1 MRKAKDDRIKI
12 TTHHF
17 RISIEEEDD
26 DQDDK
31 GEKTLRDLV
40 EVASALAERRI
51 SIKIEADTETSLAT
65 DSRNILDHPLSQSH
79 ASTGDQKEKSRESSS
94 VPRFERGLR
103 TPRGSVK
110 RKEDD
115 GFEEKPEIDAFEG
128 AGDSG
133 GSKVRDDPGNR
144 SEIEEFEDASRSGAA
159 GQARIEG
166 RGAETLVEAVVP
178 IEDRP
183 SDAGIRPM
191 TSAGRNLAGF
201 HGGNLV
207 DLPSSRKHAAG
218 ATSCRNA
225 SSNQRFAR
233 WPSSA
238 SHHPSDAGY
247 NRDQLVKSD
256 DTVSFDKNDSKKA
269 HAAAKWPDAFGTF
282 QQVDAKQARRFSSSD
297 QAKLRFWN
305 FMETNDAESHAK
317 LFEDAS
323 EAAGSSKPLTE
334 DGKKIP
340 ANQAE
345 QRFRDSDTE
354 PKKTGPKSSK
364 ETSSSLQSEETAKVP
379 VISKIQVEQSTML
392 AYQTNVTPQTTPLLI
407 RRYLRTESEK
417 LSSLDLGESLK
428 KQDSLGTENTK
439 LPSTS
444 MDDASQ
450 VRSKRRQTLPT
461 LDTCQSPSKTPKTP
475 SYGDILSGTSV
486 NPIRRSSIAS
496 AAICSSLVPS
506 LAGACPVIP
515 DCLLPAG
522 EESAATNDHPVES
535 PAKTGGGLRLKLP
548 FLRLHI
554 PEHQHP
560 TSWEDDSNGHHSH
573 THHHDHHHH
582 HHVFPHFHVPTI
594 TFTATG
600 GDGESGRKF
609 NFGIRRH
616 SQTTLHRTDSMVSL
630 CYRSLASYITDDN
643 LAGLQNFLEN
653 KRVQVD
659 DRDENGS
666 TALILAATKGK
677 IHIVRELINHG
688 ADVNAEDG
696 DNWTALLCAAKEGHT
711 DVCLELL
718 EHGADLEHRDMG
730 GWTALMWAT
739 YKGRSPT
746 VTMLLARGADVNA
759 HGNFHIS
766 SLLWA
771 AGRGYPDI
779 VKDLIAHGA
788 KVNVGD
794 KYGTTALVWAS
805 RKGNVEIVDTLLKA
819 GANVDTAG
827 MYSWTALLVAT
838 LGNHV
843 DVVLLLLEHK
853 PNVNALDK
861 DGCTALAIACR
872 EGHHEIANALLNAG
886 AYVNIQDRAGDTNLI
901 HAVKGGHRGVVES
914 LLKKYADVDIAG
926 KDKKT
931 ATYIAVEKG
940 NIPILKL
947 LLNANPDL
955 EVATKDGDTPLL
967 RAVRSRNAEIV
978 QLLLD
983 KKAKVSA
990 TDKKGDTVLHIAMR
1004 ARSKAIVEILLRNP
1018 KNSQLLYRPN
1028 RQGETPYNIDINH
1041 PKTILGQI
1049 FGARRLNTNEDNENM
1064 LGYDLYSSALADILS
1079 EPSLSTPITVGL
1091 YAKWGSGK
1099 SFLLNKLREEMKNF
1113 ARQWIDPVFQ
1123 FSFLLFVVVSH
1134 VSLLVGITIG
1144 LALQSWIVGLVC
1156 GISLIVITYTFL
1168 ILIWYANKRYDWYW
1182 PYNFTVALT
1191 TKLNSLKLLLQV
1203 IFCHPPGG
1211 RVHDGVTAQ
1220 PIKFYFTDQ
1229 TRVGTTA
1236 AGENAVVQMV
1246 GSLYDSIENDYG
1258 SLSTRLYRAFRPK
1271 PDKSTTTWKWRH
1283 LCCLPYIVIFEFC
1296 FCSLLVGISVLT
1308 VYLIDIS
1315 SNEPTIERVTA
1326 HIIMI
1331 TVALILGVSIIANL
1345 YTWNRTLQAL
1355 VFSQRRHLQRSI
1367 SKLETL
1373 KSEGFIQTLRSEVSL
1388 MTEMVKCLDSFMAQQ
1403 SRLVIIVDGLD
1414 SCEQDKVLL
1423 VLDAIQALFS
1433 DNGYPF
1439 VVILAID
1446 PHIIAKAVEV
1456 NSRRLFTESN
1466 IGGHDYLRNMVHLPF
1481 YLQNSGLR
1489 KVKIAQQ
1496 TAQHSRKTTWTE
1508 AEESVNYTATSTM
1521 HHSMSSRRLSTES
1534 GIMNSNEKLK
1544 PQSRKGSRKLRLSE
1558 SIASSIGSNL
1568 NRLGGAQ
1575 DLNKMLLTDDYFS
1588 DVNPRSMRRLMNVVY
1603 VTGRLLKA
1611 FQIDFNWYHLASWIN
1626 ITEQWPFRTSW
1637 LILHY
1642 DMYEDNLDDSMSLK
1656 SLYDKIR
1663 PQIPVLKE
1671 VQPLLE
1677 MDRDERKLDIFLTF
1691 HRSSLLVSD
1700 MKIFL
1705 PFTINLDPYIK
1716 KKIKEEQQSI
1726 EEETGVGQ
1734 YKQYTPWTMHNGG
1747 QEPWNAGRSGRAMK
1761 YTRTPSLQV
1770 PAPVPATPSWCM
1782 QPSYDWQTPGWVSM
1796 PPMEPTIKPL
1806 SATTTLPS
1814 EILEIKLSSLTVNG
1828 VCDLI
1833 DRIESLN
1840 PNQAPQYKNVIKEN
1854 NINGRVLLHCDL
1866 QELKRVLKM
1875 AFGDWELFRMVIA
1888 SLRELELSFFSTHE
1902 EGPRSVRFTV
1912 GSEQIQRKDHSL
1924 QTTSI
1929 RVPTH
1934 IEKDKGTSR
1943 TDGPPRRDQTK
1954 QSIMEKQVTL
1964 EEQMICGALQTLNE
1978 EACEDVLDVPSSSVV
1993 PTDSLSGSTSAAAQD
2008 TDYVI
2013 LQSNPLLHWVPVNDE
2028 PETSDD
2034 SSLES
2039 TVHLQRTNSQRSIAS
2054 QLSTRSTCSF
2064 GRKDSKKAGSNA
2076 ASSRPASL
2084 FVSPPP
2090 SPRPAFRSKSTDEN
2104 YVANNIPLRPTI
2116 STPIKKRRSTS
2127 TLNEEVVISVP
2138 VANSSLEKLSKLK
2151 DRLMGTLPTSP
2162 APGESEDESTPLVS
2176 ELSTPTHSQSDS
2188 VFKHDYSEE
2197 NSSSVSSNKSLPR
2210 DGERS
2215 IDVDYPDTVS
2225 LMVRE
2230 SSHVRFL
2237 SRQDAEEWDNPE
2249 TPV

>member
-1 MRKAKDDRIKI
+1 MRKAKDDRFKI

-17 RISIEEEDD
+17 RISIEEDD
-26 DQDDK
+26 
-31 GEKTLRDLV
+31 EKEEENSSRD
-40 EVASALAERRI
+40 SDRRI
-51 SIKIEADTETSLAT
+51 SITIEADSGLVLNQENAIEDGKSVEDPQGVDIEYEKCGERVRRTQSHESKASS
-65 DSRNILDHPLSQSH
+65 DSRE
-79 ASTGDQKEKSRESSS
+79 ASD
-94 VPRFERGLR
+94 
-103 TPRGSVK
+103 
-110 RKEDD
+110 
-115 GFEEKPEIDAFEG
+115 PE
-128 AGDSG
+128 
-133 GSKVRDDPGNR
+133 N
-144 SEIEEFEDASRSGAA
+144 
-159 GQARIEG
+159 
-166 RGAETLVEAVVP
+166 VVP
-178 IEDRP
+178 RP
-183 SDAGIRPM
+183 SDFDSVPVENAQRMDTERFEILYSRRYSM
-191 TSAGRNLAGF
+191 ESRKSIKDQSF
-201 HGGNLV
+201 
-207 DLPSSRKHAAG
+207 LPSANPDYSLEAAAIYEPEIAELSG
-218 ATSCRNA
+218 ETNPTVISTEIQENIVLAQPNVNPPAASPLLLRRRYKIMSTFSK
-225 SSNQRFAR
+225 SSNLT
-233 WPSSA
+233 
-238 SHHPSDAGY
+238 G
-247 NRDQLVKSD
+247 
-256 DTVSFDKNDSKKA
+256 
-269 HAAAKWPDAFGTF
+269 
-282 QQVDAKQARRFSSSD
+282 SSSCLKDEDDSRED
-297 QAKLRFWN
+297 Q
-305 FMETNDAESHAK
+305 
-317 LFEDAS
+317 
-323 EAAGSSKPLTE
+323 
-334 DGKKIP
+334 
-340 ANQAE
+340 
-345 QRFRDSDTE
+345 
-354 PKKTGPKSSK
+354 KTP
-364 ETSSSLQSEETAKVP
+364 
-379 VISKIQVEQSTML
+379 
-392 AYQTNVTPQTTPLLI
+392 
-407 RRYLRTESEK
+407 
-417 LSSLDLGESLK
+417 
-428 KQDSLGTENTK
+428 
-439 LPSTS
+439 
-444 MDDASQ
+444 
-450 VRSKRRQTLPT
+450 RRQTLP
-461 LDTCQSPSKTPKTP
+461 LVGKNQPPTPT
-475 SYGDILSGTSV
+475 YETIISGTGV
-486 NPIRRSSIAS
+486 NPIRRSSIAN
-496 AAICSSLVPS
+496 AAICSSLAPS
-506 LAGACPVIP
+506 LVSAYPGIP
-515 DCLLPAG
+515 NCLLPG
-522 EESAATNDHPVES
+522 ENES
-535 PAKTGGGLRLKLP
+535 PKNEEPGTSGTNGRRIKLP

-554 PEHQHP
+554 PQP
-560 TSWEDDSNGHHSH
+560 NGWEEDRFNNHHSYY
-573 THHHDHHHH
+573 HHHHHHHH

-594 TFTATG
+594 TFTAPAT
-600 GDGESGRKF
+600 DGESGRKF
-609 NFGIRRH
+609 NFGIRRQ
-616 SQTTLHRTDSMVSL
+616 SQPTLHRTDSMVSL

-653 KRVQVD
+653 KRVQID

-677 IHIVRELINHG
+677 IHFVRELINHG

-805 RKGNVEIVDTLLKA
+805 RKGHVEIVDALLKA

-838 LGNHV
+838 LGNHA

-955 EVATKDGDTPLL
+955 EIATKDGDTPLL

-1123 FSFLLFVVVSH
+1123 FSFLLFVVVTH
-1134 VSLLVGITIG
+1134 VSLLVGTTIG
-1144 LALQSWIVGLVC
+1144 LALQSWVVGLAC
-1156 GISLIVITYTFL
+1156 GISLILITYIFL
-1168 ILIWYANKRYDWYW
+1168 ILVWYANKRYDWYW

-1203 IFCHPPGG
+1203 IFCHPPGS
-1211 RVHDGVTAQ
+1211 RVHDGVTVQ

-1246 GSLYDSIENDYG
+1246 GSLYDSIENDFG

-1315 SNEPTIERVTA
+1315 SSEPTIEKVTA

-1331 TVALILGVSIIANL
+1331 TVALILAVSIIANL
-1345 YTWNRTLQAL
+1345 YTWSRTLQAL

-1373 KSEGFIQTLRSEVSL
+1373 KSEGFIQTLKSEVNL

-1489 KVKIAQQ
+1489 KVKVAQQ

-1508 AEESVNYTATSTM
+1508 AEESVTYTASSTM
-1521 HHSMSSRRLSTES
+1521 HHSVSNRRLSTES

-1611 FQIDFNWYHLASWIN
+1611 FQIDFNWYHLAIWIN

-1642 DMYEDNLDDSMSLK
+1642 DMYEDTLDDNMSLK

-1716 KKIKEEQQSI
+1716 KKIKEEQQSM
-1726 EEETGVGQ
+1726 EEEVGFGQ
-1734 YKQYTPWTMHNGG
+1734 YKQYSPWTVHGNGHD
-1747 QEPWNAGRSGRAMK
+1747 QMNKSGLTNRMK
-1761 YTRTPSLQV
+1761 FVRTPSLQG
-1770 PAPVPATPSWCM
+1770 PVPPVPSTPSWFV
-1782 QPSYDWQTPGWVSM
+1782 QPSLDWQGSPWVQI
-1796 PPMEPTIKPL
+1796 PPMEPKIKPL

-1814 EILEIKLSSLTVNG
+1814 EILETRLSTLTVNG

-1833 DRIESLN
+1833 DRIESLSSSH
-1840 PNQAPQYKNVIKEN
+1840 APQYKQVIQEN

-1866 QELKRVLKM
+1866 QELKKVLKM
-1875 AFGDWELFRMVIA
+1875 AFGDWELFRMVLV
-1888 SLRELELSFFSTHE
+1888 SLRELELSSFSTHE
-1902 EGPRSVRFTV
+1902 EGSRSVRFTV
-1912 GSEQIQRKDHSL
+1912 GSEQIQRKDHAL
-1924 QTTSI
+1924 QGTSI
-1929 RVPTH
+1929 RVPVHT
-1934 IEKDKGTSR
+1934 EKEKGNSR
-1943 TDGPPRRDQTK
+1943 TDGTSRRDQTK
-1954 QSIMEKQVTL
+1954 QSIMEKQF
-1964 EEQMICGALQTLNE
+1964 Q
-1978 EACEDVLDVPSSSVV
+1978 
-1993 PTDSLSGSTSAAAQD
+1993 
-2008 TDYVI
+2008 
-2013 LQSNPLLHWVPVNDE
+2013 
-2028 PETSDD
+2028 
-2034 SSLES
+2034 
-2039 TVHLQRTNSQRSIAS
+2039 
-2054 QLSTRSTCSF
+2054 
-2064 GRKDSKKAGSNA
+2064 
-2076 ASSRPASL
+2076 
-2084 FVSPPP
+2084 VS
-2090 SPRPAFRSKSTDEN
+2090 
-2104 YVANNIPLRPTI
+2104 
-2116 STPIKKRRSTS
+2116 
-2127 TLNEEVVISVP
+2127 
-2138 VANSSLEKLSKLK
+2138 
-2151 DRLMGTLPTSP
+2151 
-2162 APGESEDESTPLVS
+2162 
-2176 ELSTPTHSQSDS
+2176 
-2188 VFKHDYSEE
+2188 
-2197 NSSSVSSNKSLPR
+2197 
-2210 DGERS
+2210 
-2215 IDVDYPDTVS
+2215 
-2225 LMVRE
+2225 
-2230 SSHVRFL
+2230 
-2237 SRQDAEEWDNPE
+2237 
-2249 TPV
+2249 

>member
-1 MRKAKDDRIKI
+1 MYP
-12 TTHHF
+12 HVV
-17 RISIEEEDD
+17 
-26 DQDDK
+26 
-31 GEKTLRDLV
+31 LV
-40 EVASALAERRI
+40 
-51 SIKIEADTETSLAT
+51 
-65 DSRNILDHPLSQSH
+65 
-79 ASTGDQKEKSRESSS
+79 
-94 VPRFERGLR
+94 RFVG
-103 TPRGSVK
+103 
-110 RKEDD
+110 
-115 GFEEKPEIDAFEG
+115 
-128 AGDSG
+128 
-133 GSKVRDDPGNR
+133 
-144 SEIEEFEDASRSGAA
+144 
-159 GQARIEG
+159 
-166 RGAETLVEAVVP
+166 VV
-178 IEDRP
+178 
-183 SDAGIRPM
+183 G
-191 TSAGRNLAGF
+191 
-201 HGGNLV
+201 
-207 DLPSSRKHAAG
+207 
-218 ATSCRNA
+218 
-225 SSNQRFAR
+225 
-233 WPSSA
+233 
-238 SHHPSDAGY
+238 
-247 NRDQLVKSD
+247 
-256 DTVSFDKNDSKKA
+256 
-269 HAAAKWPDAFGTF
+269 
-282 QQVDAKQARRFSSSD
+282 
-297 QAKLRFWN
+297 
-305 FMETNDAESHAK
+305 
-317 LFEDAS
+317 
-323 EAAGSSKPLTE
+323 
-334 DGKKIP
+334 
-340 ANQAE
+340 
-345 QRFRDSDTE
+345 
-354 PKKTGPKSSK
+354 
-364 ETSSSLQSEETAKVP
+364 
-379 VISKIQVEQSTML
+379 
-392 AYQTNVTPQTTPLLI
+392 
-407 RRYLRTESEK
+407 
-417 LSSLDLGESLK
+417 
-428 KQDSLGTENTK
+428 
-439 LPSTS
+439 
-444 MDDASQ
+444 
-450 VRSKRRQTLPT
+450 
-461 LDTCQSPSKTPKTP
+461 
-475 SYGDILSGTSV
+475 
-486 NPIRRSSIAS
+486 AS
-496 AAICSSLVPS
+496 AAAV
-506 LAGACPVIP
+506 LATVSTIVTHRRRRSRVARVEKCYRISRA
-515 DCLLPAG
+515 DQLDRT
-522 EESAATNDHPVES
+522 SDDH
-535 PAKTGGGLRLKLP
+535 AKFRKDAQT
-548 FLRLHI
+548 
-554 PEHQHP
+554 
-560 TSWEDDSNGHHSH
+560 HHS
-573 THHHDHHHH
+573 
-582 HHVFPHFHVPTI
+582 VQGLF
-594 TFTATG
+594 
-600 GDGESGRKF
+600 R
-609 NFGIRRH
+609 
-616 SQTTLHRTDSMVSL
+616 TTLHRTDSMVSL

-643 LAGLQNFLEN
+643 LAGLQSFLEN

-677 IHIVRELINHG
+677 IHFVRELINHG
-688 ADVNAEDG
+688 ADVNAEDA
-696 DNWTALLCAAKEGHT
+696 DNWTALLCAAKEGHAEI
-711 DVCLELL
+711 CLELL

-739 YKGRSPT
+739 YKGRSAT
-746 VTMLLARGADVNA
+746 VTMLLSRGADVNA

-771 AGRGYPDI
+771 AGRGYTDI

-805 RKGNVEIVDTLLKA
+805 RKGNVEIVDILLKA

-843 DVVLLLLEHK
+843 EVVLLLLEHK

-872 EGHHEIANALLNAG
+872 EGHHEIASALLNAG

-955 EVATKDGDTPLL
+955 EIATKDGDTPLL

-990 TDKKGDTVLHIAMR
+990 MDKKGDTVLHVAMR

-1028 RQGETPYNIDINH
+1028 RQGETPYNIDVNH

-1123 FSFLLFVVVSH
+1123 FSSLLFLVVAH
-1134 VSLLVGITIG
+1134 ISLLVGITIG
-1144 LALQSWIVGLVC
+1144 LLLQSWIIGLSC
-1156 GISLIVITYTFL
+1156 GISLLVIVYIFL
-1168 ILIWYANKRYDWYW
+1168 ILVWYANKRYDWYW
-1182 PYNFTVALT
+1182 SYNLTMALT
-1191 TKLNSLKLLLQV
+1191 TKLNALKLLLQV

-1211 RVHDGVTAQ
+1211 QCHDGIAVQ

-1246 GSLYDSIENDYG
+1246 GSLYDSVENDFG

-1271 PDKSTTTWKWRH
+1271 PDKSTTTWKWRR

-1296 FCSLLVGISVLT
+1296 FCSLLVGVSVLT

-1315 SNEPTIERVTA
+1315 SDKPTIERVTA

-1331 TVALILGVSIIANL
+1331 TIALILAIGIIANL
-1345 YTWNRTLQAL
+1345 YTWSRTLQAL

-1456 NSRRLFTESN
+1456 NSRRLFSESN

-1489 KVKIAQQ
+1489 KVKVAQQ
-1496 TAQHSRKTTWTE
+1496 TAQYYKKTAWTE
-1508 AEESVNYTATSTM
+1508 AEESVTYTATSTM
-1521 HHSMSSRRLSTES
+1521 HHSVSNRRLSTES
-1534 GIMNSNEKLK
+1534 AIMNSNEKLK
-1544 PQSRKGSRKLRLSE
+1544 PQTRKGSRKLRLSE

-1611 FQIDFNWYHLASWIN
+1611 FQVDFNWYHLASWIN

-1642 DMYEDNLDDSMSLK
+1642 DMYEESLDDNMSLK
-1656 SLYDKIR
+1656 SLYDKVR

-1677 MDRDERKLDIFLTF
+1677 MDRDERKLDVFLTF
-1691 HRSSLLVSD
+1691 HRSSLHVSD

-1716 KKIKEEQQSI
+1716 KKIKEEQQSV
-1726 EEETGVGQ
+1726 EEDASLL
-1734 YKQYTPWTMHNGG
+1734 YKQNNVWHGAPIDQWHP
-1747 QEPWNAGRSGRAMK
+1747 QRAVNRHMK
-1761 YTRTPSLQV
+1761 LTKQPSLGSV
-1770 PAPVPATPSWCM
+1770 PPTPSWGY
-1782 QPSYDWQTPGWVSM
+1782 QPSFEWQVPPAWMHM
-1796 PPMEPTIKPL
+1796 PPMEPAPKPL
-1806 SATTTLPS
+1806 SATTALPS
-1814 EILEIKLSSLTVNG
+1814 EILETKLSSLPVSG
-1828 VCDLI
+1828 ICDLI
-1833 DRIESLN
+1833 DKIESLN
-1840 PNQAPQYKNVIKEN
+1840 PAQAPVYKQVIKDN

-1866 QELKRVLKM
+1866 QELKKVFKM

-1888 SLRELELSFFSTHE
+1888 SLREMELSSFTYE

-1912 GSEQIQRKDHSL
+1912 GAEQLLRKDHPL
-1924 QTTSI
+1924 QNNSI

-1934 IEKDKGTSR
+1934 VEKEKGTSR
-1943 TDGPPRRDQTK
+1943 PDGSTRRDQNK
-1954 QSIMEKQVTL
+1954 QSIMEKQFQVTL

-1978 EACEDVLDVPSSSVV
+1978 EACEDVLDVPSPAVA
-1993 PTDSLSGSTSAAAQD
+1993 PATDSLSSGPVASSIQD
-2008 TDYVI
+2008 TEYVL
-2013 LQSNPLLHWVPVNDE
+2013 LQASPLFHWMPINDE
-2028 PETSDD
+2028 PGGSSDE
-2034 SSLES
+2034 SSHDS
-2039 TVHLQRTNSQRSIAS
+2039 TVFLQRTNSQRSITS
-2054 QLSTRSTCSF
+2054 QRSTKSACSHKPLKRTGSNTSTRPS
-2064 GRKDSKKAGSNA
+2064 
-2076 ASSRPASL
+2076 SL

-2090 SPRPAFRSKSTDEN
+2090 SPKPASRSKSTDDR
-2104 YVANNIPLRPTI
+2104 YMGNNIPLKT
-2116 STPIKKRRSTS
+2116 TPLASSASKKRRSIS
-2127 TLNEEVVISVP
+2127 TLSDEVVIPVP
-2138 VANSSLEKLSKLK
+2138 VPTSSLEKLSKLK
-2151 DRLMGTLPTSP
+2151 DRLIGTTPMGSA
-2162 APGESEDESTPLVS
+2162 APGGESDDESTPLVS

-2188 VFKHDYSEE
+2188 VFRHDCSAET
-2197 NSSSVSSNKSLPR
+2197 SSSPSSNRSLPR

-2215 IDVDYPDTVS
+2215 VDLDYSDTVS
-2225 LMVRE
+2225 LVVRE
-2230 SSHVRFL
+2230 SSYIKPP
-2237 SRQDAEEWDNPE
+2237 SRQDGVDWDNPE

>member
-1 MRKAKDDRIKI
+1 MNAWLPDPRMWL
-12 TTHHF
+12 TF
-17 RISIEEEDD
+17 ES
-26 DQDDK
+26 
-31 GEKTLRDLV
+31 
-40 EVASALAERRI
+40 
-51 SIKIEADTETSLAT
+51 
-65 DSRNILDHPLSQSH
+65 DS
-79 ASTGDQKEKSRESSS
+79 
-94 VPRFERGLR
+94 
-103 TPRGSVK
+103 
-110 RKEDD
+110 
-115 GFEEKPEIDAFEG
+115 
-128 AGDSG
+128 
-133 GSKVRDDPGNR
+133 
-144 SEIEEFEDASRSGAA
+144 
-159 GQARIEG
+159 
-166 RGAETLVEAVVP
+166 
-178 IEDRP
+178 
-183 SDAGIRPM
+183 
-191 TSAGRNLAGF
+191 
-201 HGGNLV
+201 
-207 DLPSSRKHAAG
+207 
-218 ATSCRNA
+218 
-225 SSNQRFAR
+225 
-233 WPSSA
+233 
-238 SHHPSDAGY
+238 
-247 NRDQLVKSD
+247 
-256 DTVSFDKNDSKKA
+256 
-269 HAAAKWPDAFGTF
+269 
-282 QQVDAKQARRFSSSD
+282 
-297 QAKLRFWN
+297 
-305 FMETNDAESHAK
+305 
-317 LFEDAS
+317 
-323 EAAGSSKPLTE
+323 
-334 DGKKIP
+334 
-340 ANQAE
+340 
-345 QRFRDSDTE
+345 
-354 PKKTGPKSSK
+354 
-364 ETSSSLQSEETAKVP
+364 
-379 VISKIQVEQSTML
+379 
-392 AYQTNVTPQTTPLLI
+392 
-407 RRYLRTESEK
+407 
-417 LSSLDLGESLK
+417 
-428 KQDSLGTENTK
+428 
-439 LPSTS
+439 
-444 MDDASQ
+444 
-450 VRSKRRQTLPT
+450 
-461 LDTCQSPSKTPKTP
+461 
-475 SYGDILSGTSV
+475 
-486 NPIRRSSIAS
+486 
-496 AAICSSLVPS
+496 
-506 LAGACPVIP
+506 
-515 DCLLPAG
+515 
-522 EESAATNDHPVES
+522 
-535 PAKTGGGLRLKLP
+535 
-548 FLRLHI
+548 
-554 PEHQHP
+554 
-560 TSWEDDSNGHHSH
+560 SW
-573 THHHDHHHH
+573 
-582 HHVFPHFHVPTI
+582 
-594 TFTATG
+594 
-600 GDGESGRKF
+600 
-609 NFGIRRH
+609 
-616 SQTTLHRTDSMVSL
+616 TLHRTDSMVSL

-643 LAGLQNFLEN
+643 LAGLQSFLEN
-653 KRVQVD
+653 KRVLID

-666 TALILAATKGK
+666 TALILAASKGK
-677 IHIVRELINHG
+677 IHFVRELINHG
-688 ADVNAEDG
+688 ADVNAEDA

-746 VTMLLARGADVNA
+746 VMMLLGREADVNA

-805 RKGNVEIVDTLLKA
+805 RKGHVEIVDTLLKA

-838 LGNHV
+838 LGNHLE
-843 DVVLLLLEHK
+843 VVLLLLEHK

-940 NIPILKL
+940 NISILKL

-955 EVATKDGDTPLL
+955 EIATKDGDTPLL

-978 QLLLD
+978 QILLD

-1113 ARQWIDPVFQ
+1113 ARQWMDPVFQ
-1123 FSFLLFVVVSH
+1123 FSVLLFVIVTH

-1144 LALQSWIVGLVC
+1144 LALQSWIVGLAC
-1156 GISLIVITYTFL
+1156 GISLIFFTYTFL
-1168 ILIWYANKRYDWYW
+1168 ILVWYANKRYDWYW

-1211 RVHDGVTAQ
+1211 RVHDDITVQ

-1246 GSLYDSIENDYG
+1246 GSLYDSIENEFG

-1315 SNEPTIERVTA
+1315 SSEPTIERVTS

-1331 TVALILGVSIIANL
+1331 TVALILAVSVIANL
-1345 YTWNRTLQAL
+1345 YTWSRTLQAL

-1489 KVKIAQQ
+1489 KVKVAQQ

-1521 HHSMSSRRLSTES
+1521 HHSVSNRRLSTES
-1534 GIMNSNEKLK
+1534 AIMNSNEKLK

-1642 DMYEDNLDDSMSLK
+1642 DMYEDSLDDSMSLK

-1716 KKIKEEQQSI
+1716 KKIKEEQQSM
-1726 EEETGVGQ
+1726 EEESGLLGP
-1734 YKQYTPWTMHNGG
+1734 YKQYSPWTLPSNTHESWSVNK
-1747 QEPWNAGRSGRAMK
+1747 SGLSNRTMK
-1761 YTRTPSLQV
+1761 LVKTPSLQGHV
-1770 PAPVPATPSWCM
+1770 PVPSTSWVQPCMQPTFDWQTTPSW
-1782 QPSYDWQTPGWVSM
+1782 QVL
-1796 PPMEPTIKPL
+1796 PMEPAVKPL

-1814 EILEIKLSSLTVNG
+1814 EILEIRLSSLTVNG
-1828 VCDLI
+1828 ICDLI
-1833 DRIESLN
+1833 DRIDSIS
-1840 PNQAPQYKNVIKEN
+1840 PNQAPQYKQVIKEN

-1866 QELKRVLKM
+1866 QELKKVLKM
-1875 AFGDWELFRMVIA
+1875 AFGDWELFRMVIV
-1888 SLRELELSFFSTHE
+1888 SLRELEVSSFSTQE
-1902 EGPRSVRFTV
+1902 EGSRSVRFTV
-1912 GSEQIQRKDHSL
+1912 GSEQIQRKGGDHAL
-1924 QTTSI
+1924 QNTSI

-1934 IEKDKGTSR
+1934 VEKDKGTSR
-1943 TDGPPRRDQTK
+1943 TDGPRRDQTK
-1954 QSIMEKQVTL
+1954 QSIMEKQFQVTL

-1978 EACEDVLDVPSSSVV
+1978 EACEDVLDVPSSAVV
-1993 PTDSLSGSTSAAAQD
+1993 PSDSLAGSISMAPQD

-2034 SSLES
+2034 SSFES
-2039 TVHLQRTNSQRSIAS
+2039 TVHLQRTNSQRSITS
-2054 QLSTRSTCSF
+2054 QLSTRSACSF
-2064 GRKDSKKAGSNA
+2064 GRKELRKSGGNSI
-2076 ASSRPASL
+2076 SSRPASL

-2090 SPRPAFRSKSTDEN
+2090 SPRPAFRSKSTDEY
-2104 YVANNIPLRPTI
+2104 YVANNIPMKSAI
-2116 STPIKKRRSTS
+2116 STPMKKRCSTS
-2127 TLNEEVVISVP
+2127 TLNDELILSVP
-2138 VANSSLEKLSKLK
+2138 VPNSSLEKLSKLK
-2151 DRLMGTLPTSP
+2151 DRLMGTLPVSP

-2188 VFKHDYSEE
+2188 VFKHDCSEE
-2197 NSSSVSSNKSLPR
+2197 NSSSISSNKSLPR

-2215 IDVDYPDTVS
+2215 IDVVDYSDTVS

-2230 SSHVRFL
+2230 ASQVRFL

>member
-1 MRKAKDDRIKI
+1 MEN
-12 TTHHF
+12 
-17 RISIEEEDD
+17 SN
-26 DQDDK
+26 
-31 GEKTLRDLV
+31 EKTKLLN
-40 EVASALAERRI
+40 
-51 SIKIEADTETSLAT
+51 
-65 DSRNILDHPLSQSH
+65 DSQ
-79 ASTGDQKEKSRESSS
+79 
-94 VPRFERGLR
+94 
-103 TPRGSVK
+103 
-110 RKEDD
+110 
-115 GFEEKPEIDAFEG
+115 
-128 AGDSG
+128 
-133 GSKVRDDPGNR
+133 
-144 SEIEEFEDASRSGAA
+144 
-159 GQARIEG
+159 
-166 RGAETLVEAVVP
+166 
-178 IEDRP
+178 
-183 SDAGIRPM
+183 
-191 TSAGRNLAGF
+191 
-201 HGGNLV
+201 
-207 DLPSSRKHAAG
+207 
-218 ATSCRNA
+218 RNA
-225 SSNQRFAR
+225 SFPFLSLSQR
-233 WPSSA
+233 SSRTYG
-238 SHHPSDAGY
+238 S
-247 NRDQLVKSD
+247 
-256 DTVSFDKNDSKKA
+256 VSS
-269 HAAAKWPDAFGTF
+269 TC
-282 QQVDAKQARRFSSSD
+282 QQAIQS
-297 QAKLRFWN
+297 FW
-305 FMETNDAESHAK
+305 S
-317 LFEDAS
+317 
-323 EAAGSSKPLTE
+323 
-334 DGKKIP
+334 
-340 ANQAE
+340 
-345 QRFRDSDTE
+345 
-354 PKKTGPKSSK
+354 
-364 ETSSSLQSEETAKVP
+364 
-379 VISKIQVEQSTML
+379 
-392 AYQTNVTPQTTPLLI
+392 
-407 RRYLRTESEK
+407 
-417 LSSLDLGESLK
+417 
-428 KQDSLGTENTK
+428 
-439 LPSTS
+439 
-444 MDDASQ
+444 
-450 VRSKRRQTLPT
+450 RSKQ
-461 LDTCQSPSKTPKTP
+461 
-475 SYGDILSGTSV
+475 
-486 NPIRRSSIAS
+486 
-496 AAICSSLVPS
+496 
-506 LAGACPVIP
+506 
-515 DCLLPAG
+515 
-522 EESAATNDHPVES
+522 
-535 PAKTGGGLRLKLP
+535 
-548 FLRLHI
+548 
-554 PEHQHP
+554 
-560 TSWEDDSNGHHSH
+560 
-573 THHHDHHHH
+573 
-582 HHVFPHFHVPTI
+582 
-594 TFTATG
+594 
-600 GDGESGRKF
+600 
-609 NFGIRRH
+609 
-616 SQTTLHRTDSMVSL
+616 TLHRTDSMVSL

-643 LAGLQNFLEN
+643 LAGLQSFLEN

-677 IHIVRELINHG
+677 IHFVRELINHG
-688 ADVNAEDG
+688 ADVNAEDA
-696 DNWTALLCAAKEGHT
+696 DNWTALLCAAREGYSEI
-711 DVCLELL
+711 CLELL

-739 YKGRSPT
+739 YKSRSAT
-746 VTMLLARGADVNA
+746 VTMLLGRGADVNA

-766 SLLWA
+766 SLVWA
-771 AGRGYPDI
+771 AGRGYIDI

-805 RKGNVEIVDTLLKA
+805 RKGNVEIVDILLKA

-843 DVVLLLLEHK
+843 EVVSLLLEHK

-955 EVATKDGDTPLL
+955 EIATKDGDTPLL

-1028 RQGETPYNIDINH
+1028 RQGETPYNIDVNH
-1041 PKTILGQI
+1041 PKTMLGQI

-1123 FSFLLFVVVSH
+1123 FSSLLFLVVAH
-1134 VSLLVGITIG
+1134 ISLLVGVTLG
-1144 LALQSWIVGLVC
+1144 LALQSWIIGLSS
-1156 GISLIVITYTFL
+1156 GISLLVIVYIFL
-1168 ILIWYANKRYDWYW
+1168 VLVWYANKRYDWYW
-1182 PYNFTVALT
+1182 PYNLTVELT
-1191 TKLNSLKLLLQV
+1191 TKLNALKLLLQV
-1203 IFCHPPGG
+1203 IFCHPPGSQCQ
-1211 RVHDGVTAQ
+1211 DGIAVQ

-1271 PDKSTTTWKWRH
+1271 PDKSTTTWKWRR
-1283 LCCLPYIVIFEFC
+1283 LCCLPYVIVFEFC
-1296 FCSLLVGISVLT
+1296 LCSLLVGVSILT

-1315 SNEPTIERVTA
+1315 NDESRIERVTA

-1331 TVALILGVSIIANL
+1331 SIGLVLAISIIANL
-1345 YTWNRTLQAL
+1345 YTWSRTLQAL
-1355 VFSQRRHLQRSI
+1355 IFSQRRHLQRSI
-1367 SKLETL
+1367 AKLETL
-1373 KSEGFIQTLRSEVSL
+1373 KSEGFIQTLKSEVNL

-1403 SRLVIIVDGLD
+1403 SRLVVIVDGLD

-1446 PHIIAKAVEV
+1446 PHIISKAVEV
-1456 NSRRLFTESN
+1456 NSRRLFSESN

-1489 KVKIAQQ
+1489 KVKVAQQ
-1496 TAQHSRKTTWTE
+1496 TAQHYKKTVWTE
-1508 AEESVNYTATSTM
+1508 AEESVNYATTSTM
-1521 HHSMSSRRLSTES
+1521 HHSVSSRRLSTES
-1534 GIMNSNEKLK
+1534 AIMNSNEKLK
-1544 PQSRKGSRKLRLSE
+1544 PQTRKGSRKMRLSE

-1642 DMYEDNLDDSMSLK
+1642 DMYEESLDDNVSLK
-1656 SLYDKIR
+1656 SLYDKVR

-1677 MDRDERKLDIFLTF
+1677 IDRDERKLDVFLTF
-1691 HRSSLLVSD
+1691 HRSSLLISD

-1726 EEETGVGQ
+1726 EEDTNLFHKQSVAWHSHGVPIDQ
-1734 YKQYTPWTMHNGG
+1734 WPPQRSVLTNRHMKLAKQ
-1747 QEPWNAGRSGRAMK
+1747 S
-1761 YTRTPSLQV
+1761 SLQGSV
-1770 PAPVPATPSWCM
+1770 PPTPSWAYQPGFEWQAPPTLM
-1782 QPSYDWQTPGWVSM
+1782 QM
-1796 PPMEPTIKPL
+1796 PTIEPVSKPL
-1806 SATTTLPS
+1806 SATTMLPS
-1814 EILEIKLSSLTVNG
+1814 EILEIKLSTLSVNG

-1833 DRIESLN
+1833 EKIENLN
-1840 PNQAPQYKNVIKEN
+1840 AAQAPIYKQAIKEN

-1866 QELKRVLKM
+1866 QELKKVFKM
-1875 AFGDWELFRMVIA
+1875 TFGDWELFRMVIV
-1888 SLRELELSFFSTHE
+1888 SLREMELSSFMYE

-1912 GSEQIQRKDHSL
+1912 GSEQVLRKDHAL
-1924 QTTSI
+1924 QNNSI
-1929 RVPTH
+1929 RVPPH
-1934 IEKDKGTSR
+1934 VEKEKGSSR
-1943 TDGPPRRDQTK
+1943 TDGSTRRDQNK

-1978 EACEDVLDVPSSSVV
+1978 EACEDVLDVPSPAVA
-1993 PTDSLSGSTSAAAQD
+1993 PTDSLPSGPVISVHD
-2008 TDYVI
+2008 TEYVL
-2013 LQSNPLLHWVPVNDE
+2013 LQASPLFHWVPVNDDLGS
-2028 PETSDD
+2028 SDE
-2034 SSLES
+2034 SSHDS
-2039 TVHLQRTNSQRSIAS
+2039 TVFLQRTNSQRSIAS
-2054 QLSTRSTCSF
+2054 QRSTRSACSHKTLK
-2064 GRKDSKKAGSNA
+2064 RSGSNI
-2076 ASSRPASL
+2076 STRPSSL

-2090 SPRPAFRSKSTDEN
+2090 SPKPAIRSKSTDERCIG
-2104 YVANNIPLRPTI
+2104 NNISLKTTSMAA
-2116 STPIKKRRSTS
+2116 STKRRSSS
-2127 TLNEEVVISVP
+2127 TLNEEIVIPVP
-2138 VANSSLEKLSKLK
+2138 TSSLDKLSKMK
-2151 DRLMGTLPTSP
+2151 DRLIGTTSTARSPVP
-2162 APGESEDESTPLVS
+2162 AGESDDESTPLVS

-2188 VFKHDYSEE
+2188 VFRHDCSAE
-2197 NSSSVSSNKSLPR
+2197 NSSSPSSNRSLPR
-2210 DGERS
+2210 DGERH
-2215 IDVDYPDTVS
+2215 IDFDYCDTMS
-2225 LMVRE
+2225 LVIRE
-2230 SSHVRFL
+2230 SLNAQSP
-2237 SRQDAEEWDNPE
+2237 SRHDAKIWDDTE

>member
-1 MRKAKDDRIKI
+1 MSHLRSKSKSATDEASKPVSK
-12 TTHHF
+12 H
-17 RISIEEEDD
+17 
-26 DQDDK
+26 
-31 GEKTLRDLV
+31 GEY
-40 EVASALAERRI
+40 RRI
-51 SIKIEADTETSLAT
+51 
-65 DSRNILDHPLSQSH
+65 Q
-79 ASTGDQKEKSRESSS
+79 
-94 VPRFERGLR
+94 F
-103 TPRGSVK
+103 
-110 RKEDD
+110 
-115 GFEEKPEIDAFEG
+115 
-128 AGDSG
+128 
-133 GSKVRDDPGNR
+133 
-144 SEIEEFEDASRSGAA
+144 
-159 GQARIEG
+159 
-166 RGAETLVEAVVP
+166 TL
-178 IEDRP
+178 
-183 SDAGIRPM
+183 
-191 TSAGRNLAGF
+191 
-201 HGGNLV
+201 
-207 DLPSSRKHAAG
+207 
-218 ATSCRNA
+218 
-225 SSNQRFAR
+225 
-233 WPSSA
+233 
-238 SHHPSDAGY
+238 
-247 NRDQLVKSD
+247 
-256 DTVSFDKNDSKKA
+256 
-269 HAAAKWPDAFGTF
+269 
-282 QQVDAKQARRFSSSD
+282 
-297 QAKLRFWN
+297 
-305 FMETNDAESHAK
+305 
-317 LFEDAS
+317 
-323 EAAGSSKPLTE
+323 
-334 DGKKIP
+334 
-340 ANQAE
+340 
-345 QRFRDSDTE
+345 
-354 PKKTGPKSSK
+354 
-364 ETSSSLQSEETAKVP
+364 
-379 VISKIQVEQSTML
+379 
-392 AYQTNVTPQTTPLLI
+392 
-407 RRYLRTESEK
+407 
-417 LSSLDLGESLK
+417 LK
-428 KQDSLGTENTK
+428 GHLE
-439 LPSTS
+439 
-444 MDDASQ
+444 
-450 VRSKRRQTLPT
+450 
-461 LDTCQSPSKTPKTP
+461 
-475 SYGDILSGTSV
+475 
-486 NPIRRSSIAS
+486 
-496 AAICSSLVPS
+496 
-506 LAGACPVIP
+506 
-515 DCLLPAG
+515 
-522 EESAATNDHPVES
+522 H
-535 PAKTGGGLRLKLP
+535 
-548 FLRLHI
+548 RLH
-554 PEHQHP
+554 E
-560 TSWEDDSNGHHSH
+560 
-573 THHHDHHHH
+573 
-582 HHVFPHFHVPTI
+582 
-594 TFTATG
+594 
-600 GDGESGRKF
+600 
-609 NFGIRRH
+609 
-616 SQTTLHRTDSMVSL
+616 TLHRTDSMVSL
-630 CYRSLASYITDDN
+630 CYRNLASYITDDN

-653 KRVQVD
+653 KKVLVD

-666 TALILAATKGK
+666 TALILAAAKGK
-677 IHIVRELINHG
+677 IHFVRELINHG

-779 VKDLIAHGA
+779 VKDLVAHGA

-794 KYGTTALVWAS
+794 KYGTTALVWTS

-843 DVVLLLLEHK
+843 DAVLLLLEHK

-955 EVATKDGDTPLL
+955 EIATKDGDTPLL
-967 RAVRSRNAEIV
+967 RAVRSRNAEVV

-1123 FSFLLFVVVSH
+1123 FSFLLFLVVSH
-1134 VSLLVGITIG
+1134 VSLLVGTTVG
-1144 LALQSWIVGLVC
+1144 LALQSWIVGLAC
-1156 GISLIVITYTFL
+1156 GISLIFITYAFL
-1168 ILIWYANKRYDWYW
+1168 ILIWNANKRYDWYW

-1203 IFCHPPGG
+1203 IFCHPPGSQ
-1211 RVHDGVTAQ
+1211 VHDGVTVQ

-1246 GSLYDSIENDYG
+1246 GSLYDSIENDFG

-1315 SNEPTIERVTA
+1315 SNEPTIEKVTA

-1331 TVALILGVSIIANL
+1331 TVALVLAVSVIANL
-1345 YTWNRTLQAL
+1345 YTWSRTLQAL

-1373 KSEGFIQTLRSEVSL
+1373 KSEGFIQTLRSEVNL
-1388 MTEMVKCLDSFMAQQ
+1388 MTDMVKCLDSFMAQQ

-1508 AEESVNYTATSTM
+1508 AEESVTYTAASTM
-1521 HHSMSSRRLSTES
+1521 HHSVSNRRLSTES
-1534 GIMNSNEKLK
+1534 AIMNSNEKLK

-1642 DMYEDNLDDSMSLK
+1642 DMYEESLDDSMSLK

-1726 EEETGVGQ
+1726 EEEAGLGP
-1734 YKQYTPWTMHNGG
+1734 YKQYSPWTMHSNSQEQWNGNKSSLTNR
-1747 QEPWNAGRSGRAMK
+1747 PVK
-1761 YTRTPSLQV
+1761 FTRVPSLQMQ
-1770 PAPVPATPSWCM
+1770 APVPPVPQSWCM
-1782 QPSYDWQTPGWVSM
+1782 QPSYDWQAAPWAQM
-1796 PPMEPTIKPL
+1796 PPIGPPAKPL
-1806 SATTTLPS
+1806 SATTTLSS
-1814 EILEIKLSSLTVNG
+1814 EILEMRLSSLTVNG
-1828 VCDLI
+1828 VCDLV
-1833 DRIESLN
+1833 DKIESLN
-1840 PNQAPQYKNVIKEN
+1840 ANQAPQYKSVIKEN

-1866 QELKRVLKM
+1866 QELKKVLKM

-1888 SLRELELSFFSTHE
+1888 SLRELELSSFSTHE

-1912 GSEQIQRKDHSL
+1912 GSEQIQRKDHAL
-1924 QTTSI
+1924 QTTTI
-1929 RVPTH
+1929 RVPTLV
-1934 IEKDKGTSR
+1934 EKEKGASR
-1943 TDGPPRRDQTK
+1943 TDGPSRRDQPK
-1954 QSIMEKQVTL
+1954 QSVMEKQVTL

-1978 EACEDVLDVPSSSVV
+1978 EACEDVLDVPSPAMVT
-1993 PTDSLSGSTSAAAQD
+1993 PDSLAGSAAAAQD

-2039 TVHLQRTNSQRSIAS
+2039 TVHIQRTNSQRSIAS
-2054 QLSTRSTCSF
+2054 QRSVRSACSF
-2064 GRKDSKKAGSNA
+2064 GRKEPRKGGGNSA
-2076 ASSRPASL
+2076 SRPASL
-2084 FVSPPP
+2084 FVSPPA
-2090 SPRPAFRSKSTDEN
+2090 SPRLAFRSKSTDEN
-2104 YVANNIPLRPTI
+2104 YVANNSVPLKPSI

-2127 TLNEEVVISVP
+2127 TLNEEIVISIPVP
-2138 VANSSLEKLSKLK
+2138 NTSLEKLAKLK
-2151 DRLMGTLPTSP
+2151 DRLMGTLPASP
-2162 APGESEDESTPLVS
+2162 AAGESDEESTPLVS

-2188 VFKHDYSEE
+2188 VFRHDCSEE
-2197 NSSSVSSNKSLPR
+2197 NSSSISSNKSLPR
-2210 DGERS
+2210 DGERA
-2215 IDVDYPDTVS
+2215 IDVDYSDTVS

>member
-1 MRKAKDDRIKI
+1 MRKAKDDRVKI

-17 RISIEEEDD
+17 RISIEEEED
-26 DQDDK
+26 
-31 GEKTLRDLV
+31 EKNK
-40 EVASALAERRI
+40 EAENSATRETDRRI
-51 SIKIEADTETSLAT
+51 SITIEADSAILIDDK
-65 DSRNILDHPLSQSH
+65 DSSVNKNHP
-79 ASTGDQKEKSRESSS
+79 TNEVESSAS
-94 VPRFERGLR
+94 SSQFSDYEHGKDIKVQETLSENLVEKIIQRSRDEKERKLR
-103 TPRGSVK
+103 SSEFKSSRDSEASDGSVK
-110 RKEDD
+110 SQQIRDANVSNAEKSLNSSLEGVPQSLVATSENAATYCTSGSQIVDQREELEALRTRYSTYENANSIRKLDHEAGTSSFPHFAELSNIEATSRCREPLAVGEASKSFDHLNESTKD
-115 GFEEKPEIDAFEG
+115 GRYATRETKSHSLTRFLNQP
-128 AGDSG
+128 
-133 GSKVRDDPGNR
+133 
-144 SEIEEFEDASRSGAA
+144 SERTHSMITTTEVQQSIIL
-159 GQARIEG
+159 GQ
-166 RGAETLVEAVVP
+166 
-178 IEDRP
+178 
-183 SDAGIRPM
+183 
-191 TSAGRNLAGF
+191 RNLEP
-201 HGGNLV
+201 NETIP
-207 DLPSSRKHAAG
+207 PSM
-218 ATSCRNA
+218 
-225 SSNQRFAR
+225 
-233 WPSSA
+233 SA
-238 SHHPSDAGY
+238 SP
-247 NRDQLVKSD
+247 L
-256 DTVSFDKNDSKKA
+256 FI
-269 HAAAKWPDAFGTF
+269 
-282 QQVDAKQARRFSSSD
+282 RRYYKVMST
-297 QAKLRFWN
+297 L
-305 FMETNDAESHAK
+305 
-317 LFEDAS
+317 
-323 EAAGSSKPLTE
+323 
-334 DGKKIP
+334 
-340 ANQAE
+340 
-345 QRFRDSDTE
+345 
-354 PKKTGPKSSK
+354 PKY
-364 ETSSSLQSEETAKVP
+364 SSSLDEISSSNKDENSIQDSTESYSNVTAKDMDDGNQLKRQRRLTLP
-379 VISKIQVEQSTML
+379 M
-392 AYQTNVTPQTTPLLI
+392 TNV
-407 RRYLRTESEK
+407 
-417 LSSLDLGESLK
+417 DF
-428 KQDSLGTENTK
+428 N
-439 LPSTS
+439 
-444 MDDASQ
+444 
-450 VRSKRRQTLPT
+450 SKGA
-461 LDTCQSPSKTPKTP
+461 PKTP
-475 SYGDILSGTSV
+475 TYEGILLGTDV
-486 NPIRRSSIAS
+486 NPIRRSSITN
-496 AAICSSLVPS
+496 AAICSSLAPS
-506 LAGACPVIP
+506 LVSACPVIP
-515 DCLLPAG
+515 NCLLPSG
-522 EESAATNDHPVES
+522 EERKETSDTLNIDEQATGKS
-535 PAKTGGGLRLKLP
+535 SGSGLRLRLP
-548 FLRLHI
+548 FLRLQI
-554 PEHQHP
+554 PAPQP
-560 TSWEDDSNGHHSH
+560 PVTWEEQQEEDFGQHHSH
-573 THHHDHHHH
+573 HHHHHHHH
-582 HHVFPHFHVPTI
+582 HHVFPHFHVPTF
-594 TFTATG
+594 TFTAPAT
-600 GDGESGRKF
+600 DGETGRKF

-653 KRVQVD
+653 KRVQID

-677 IHIVRELINHG
+677 IHFVRELINHG
-688 ADVNAEDG
+688 ADINAEDG
-696 DNWTALLCAAKEGHT
+696 DNWTALLCAAKEGYT
-711 DVCLELL
+711 DVCVELL

-746 VTMLLARGADVNA
+746 VTMLLAQGADVNA

-805 RKGNVEIVDTLLKA
+805 RKGHVEIVDTLLKA

-843 DVVLLLLEHK
+843 EVVLLLLEHK

-861 DGCTALAIACR
+861 DGCTALALACR

-940 NIPILKL
+940 NVPILKL

-955 EVATKDGDTPLL
+955 EIATKDGDTPLL
-967 RAVRSRNAEIV
+967 RAVRSRNGEIV

-1123 FSFLLFVVVSH
+1123 FSFLLFVVITH

-1144 LALQSWIVGLVC
+1144 LALQSWIAGVAC
-1156 GISLIVITYTFL
+1156 GISLIFISYIFL
-1168 ILIWYANKRYDWYW
+1168 ILVWYANKRYDWYW
-1182 PYNFTVALT
+1182 PYSLTVALT

-1211 RVHDGVTAQ
+1211 RVHDGVTVQ

-1246 GSLYDSIENDYG
+1246 GSLYDSIENDFG

-1271 PDKSTTTWKWRH
+1271 ADKSTTTWKWRH

-1315 SNEPTIERVTA
+1315 NSEPTIERVTA

-1331 TVALILGVSIIANL
+1331 TVALILAVSVIANL
-1345 YTWNRTLQAL
+1345 YTWSRTLQAL

-1489 KVKIAQQ
+1489 KVKVAQQ
-1496 TAQHSRKTTWTE
+1496 TAQHSRKTMWTE
-1508 AEESVNYTATSTM
+1508 AEESVNYTTSSTM
-1521 HHSMSSRRLSTES
+1521 HHSVSNRRLSTES
-1534 GIMNSNEKLK
+1534 GVMNSNEKLK

-1626 ITEQWPFRTSW
+1626 ITEQWPFRTSS

-1642 DMYEDNLDDSMSLK
+1642 DMYEDTLDDSMSLK

-1726 EEETGVGQ
+1726 EEEAAPGP
-1734 YKQYTPWTMHNGG
+1734 YKPYSPWTLHGNSH
-1747 QEPWNAGRSGRAMK
+1747 EPWGVNRSGIPLSSRAMK
-1761 YTRTPSLQV
+1761 LTKTPSLQAHV
-1770 PAPVPATPSWCM
+1770 PVPPAPSWCI
-1782 QPSYDWQTPGWVSM
+1782 QPAFDWQTPPWVPI

-1814 EILEIKLSSLTVNG
+1814 EILEIKLSSLSVNG

-1833 DRIESLN
+1833 DRIESIN
-1840 PNQAPQYKNVIKEN
+1840 TNQAPQYKQVVKDN
-1854 NINGRVLLHCDL
+1854 NINGRVLLHCEL
-1866 QELKRVLKM
+1866 QELKKVLKM
-1875 AFGDWELFRMVIA
+1875 AFGDWELFRMVIV
-1888 SLRELELSFFSTHE
+1888 SLREVELSSFSTHE
-1902 EGPRSVRFTV
+1902 EGSRSVRFTV
-1912 GSEQIQRKDHSL
+1912 GSEQIQRKDHAL
-1924 QTTSI
+1924 QSTSI

-1934 IEKDKGTSR
+1934 VEKEKGTSR
-1943 TDGPPRRDQTK
+1943 TDVPPRRDQNK

-1978 EACEDVLDVPSSSVV
+1978 EACEDVLDVPSSAVV
-1993 PTDSLSGSTSAAAQD
+1993 PSDSLSGSISTAPQD

-2034 SSLES
+2034 SSFES
-2039 TVHLQRTNSQRSIAS
+2039 TVHLQRTNSQRSITS
-2054 QLSTRSTCSF
+2054 QLSTRSACSF
-2064 GRKDSKKAGSNA
+2064 GRKDPKRSGGNA
-2076 ASSRPASL
+2076 VGSRPVSL

-2104 YVANNIPLRPTI
+2104 YVANNIPMKSTM
-2116 STPIKKRRSTS
+2116 STPIKKLRSTS
-2127 TLNEEVVISVP
+2127 TLNDEIVLSVP
-2138 VANSSLEKLSKLK
+2138 VPNSSLEKLTKLK
-2151 DRLMGTLPTSP
+2151 DRLMGTLPASP

-2188 VFKHDYSEE
+2188 VFKHDCSEE
-2197 NSSSVSSNKSLPR
+2197 NSSSISSNKSLPR

-2215 IDVDYPDTVS
+2215 VNIVDYSDTVS

-2230 SSHVRFL
+2230 SSQVRFM
-2237 SRQDAEEWDNPE
+2237 SRQNSEEWDNPE

>member
-1 MRKAKDDRIKI
+1 MRKAKDDRVKI
-12 TTHHF
+12 ATHHF
-17 RISIEEEDD
+17 RISIEEAED
-26 DQDDK
+26 
-31 GEKTLRDLV
+31 V
-40 EVASALAERRI
+40 ENEEAESPPRESERRF
-51 SIKIEADTETSLAT
+51 SITIEADSGFLIDGQ
-65 DSRNILDHPLSQSH
+65 DSRSVSFNE
-79 ASTGDQKEKSRESSS
+79 GESSS
-94 VPRFERGLR
+94 PKRISGRETEVKESEAIPLERSPLER
-103 TPRGSVK
+103 NQN
-110 RKEDD
+110 E
-115 GFEEKPEIDAFEG
+115 EEKTQSFEHRIL
-128 AGDSG
+128 DLE
-133 GSKVRDDPGNR
+133 KN
-144 SEIEEFEDASRSGAA
+144 SEA
-159 GQARIEG
+159 QEG
-166 RGAETLVEAVVP
+166 RIDSQKETIDE
-178 IEDRP
+178 
-183 SDAGIRPM
+183 
-191 TSAGRNLAGF
+191 
-201 HGGNLV
+201 
-207 DLPSSRKHAAG
+207 KHADSAIECEKDRKIG
-218 ATSCRNA
+218 KTRN
-225 SSNQRFAR
+225 SIESERR
-233 WPSSA
+233 SSA
-238 SHHPSDAGY
+238 SSGESTKQKENIGVPYSRMRYSEDMVEDVNSIKKLAHGFVQVPNSATEATNKG
-247 NRDQLVKSD
+247 RKSSAYR
-256 DTVSFDKNDSKKA
+256 VF
-269 HAAAKWPDAFGTF
+269 
-282 QQVDAKQARRFSSSD
+282 
-297 QAKLRFWN
+297 
-305 FMETNDAESHAK
+305 
-317 LFEDAS
+317 
-323 EAAGSSKPLTE
+323 GSSFNNDTDDGIKEPLQETSQSTSEKAEITE
-334 DGKKIP
+334 SVIFAEVESNGAIP
-340 ANQAE
+340 PISAAPFV
-345 QRFRDSDTE
+345 FRRSYKFVSTLARQ
-354 PKKTGPKSSK
+354 
-364 ETSSSLQSEETAKVP
+364 SSSLDK
-379 VISKIQVEQSTML
+379 ISRNDENSGVQESFNFEDNQMYSQRRLTLPM
-392 AYQTNVTPQTTPLLI
+392 TNVLLNS
-407 RRYLRTESEK
+407 RETLE
-417 LSSLDLGESLK
+417 
-428 KQDSLGTENTK
+428 
-439 LPSTS
+439 
-444 MDDASQ
+444 
-450 VRSKRRQTLPT
+450 LPT
-461 LDTCQSPSKTPKTP
+461 
-475 SYGDILSGTSV
+475 YEGILSGTSV
-486 NPIRRSSIAS
+486 HPIRRSSITS
-496 AAICSSLVPS
+496 AAICSSLAPS
-506 LAGACPVIP
+506 LVSVCQGIP
-515 DCLLPAG
+515 ECLLPSGNGKDAN
-522 EESAATNDHPVES
+522 ESNVSAASEEHATE
-535 PAKTGGGLRLKLP
+535 TGGLRFKLP

-554 PEHQHP
+554 PSHAA
-560 TSWEDDSNGHHSH
+560 EDWGDDDDLHHSH
-573 THHHDHHHH
+573 QH
-582 HHVFPHFHVPTI
+582 HHVFSHFHVPTI
-594 TFTATG
+594 TFSATAT
-600 GDGESGRKF
+600 DGESGRKF

-630 CYRSLASYITDDN
+630 CYRPLASYIIDDN

-653 KRVQVD
+653 KRVQID

-677 IHIVRELINHG
+677 IHFVRELINHG

-696 DNWTALLCAAKEGHT
+696 DNWTALLCAAKEGYT

-718 EHGADLEHRDMG
+718 EHGADLEYRDMG

-739 YKGRSPT
+739 YKGRSAT

-759 HGNFHIS
+759 HGNFHIP

-805 RKGNVEIVDTLLKA
+805 RKGHVEIVDTLLKA

-872 EGHHEIANALLNAG
+872 EGHSEIANALLNAG

-940 NIPILKL
+940 NISILKL

-955 EVATKDGDTPLL
+955 EIATKDGDTPLL
-967 RAVRSRNAEIV
+967 RAVRSRNAESV
-978 QLLLD
+978 QVLLD

-1123 FSFLLFVVVSH
+1123 FSFLLFVVVTH

-1144 LALQSWIVGLVC
+1144 LALQSWIVGLAC
-1156 GISLIVITYTFL
+1156 GISLIFITYAFL

-1182 PYNFTVALT
+1182 PYSFTVALT

-1211 RVHDGVTAQ
+1211 RVHDGVTVQ

-1246 GSLYDSIENDYG
+1246 GSLYDSIENDFG

-1308 VYLIDIS
+1308 VYLIDMS
-1315 SNEPTIERVTA
+1315 SNEPTIEKVTA

-1331 TVALILGVSIIANL
+1331 TVALLLAVSVIANL
-1345 YTWNRTLQAL
+1345 YTWSRTLQAL

-1489 KVKIAQQ
+1489 KVKVAQQ

-1508 AEESVNYTATSTM
+1508 AEESVNYTTSSTM
-1521 HHSMSSRRLSTES
+1521 HHSVSNRRLSTES
-1534 GIMNSNEKLK
+1534 GIMNSTEKLK

-1642 DMYEDNLDDSMSLK
+1642 DMYEDSLDDSMSLK
-1656 SLYDKIR
+1656 SLYDKLR

-1691 HRSSLLVSD
+1691 HRSSLLISD

-1716 KKIKEEQQSI
+1716 KKIKEEQQSM
-1726 EEETGVGQ
+1726 EEEVGLGP
-1734 YKQYTPWTMHNGG
+1734 YKQYSPWTVHNNG
-1747 QEPWNAGRSGRAMK
+1747 QEPWNGGRSGLVGRQMK
-1761 YTRTPSLQV
+1761 LVKQPSLQGHL
-1770 PAPVPATPSWCM
+1770 PPPVPSQASWYVP
-1782 QPSYDWQTPGWVSM
+1782 QPAVDWHAPHWISM
-1796 PPMEPTIKPL
+1796 PPMEPVAKPL

-1814 EILEIKLSSLTVNG
+1814 EILEIRLPSLTVNG
-1828 VCDLI
+1828 VCELI
-1833 DRIESLN
+1833 DRIESIN
-1840 PNQAPQYKNVIKEN
+1840 PNMTSQYKQVIKEN

-1866 QELKRVLKM
+1866 EELKKVVKM
-1875 AFGDWELFRMVIA
+1875 SFGDWELFRMVIV
-1888 SLRELELSFFSTHE
+1888 SLRELELSTFTTHE
-1902 EGPRSVRFTV
+1902 EGSRSVRFTM
-1912 GSEQIQRKDHSL
+1912 GSEQIQRKDHAL
-1924 QTTSI
+1924 QSTSI
-1929 RVPTH
+1929 RVPTLV
-1934 IEKDKGTSR
+1934 EKEKGTSR
-1943 TDGPPRRDQTK
+1943 TEGPPRRDQTK
-1954 QSIMEKQVTL
+1954 QSIMEKQY
-1964 EEQMICGALQTLNE
+1964 
-1978 EACEDVLDVPSSSVV
+1978 
-1993 PTDSLSGSTSAAAQD
+1993 D
-2008 TDYVI
+2008 TY
-2013 LQSNPLLHWVPVNDE
+2013 SNC
-2028 PETSDD
+2028 
-2034 SSLES
+2034 
-2039 TVHLQRTNSQRSIAS
+2039 A
-2054 QLSTRSTCSF
+2054 
-2064 GRKDSKKAGSNA
+2064 
-2076 ASSRPASL
+2076 
-2084 FVSPPP
+2084 
-2090 SPRPAFRSKSTDEN
+2090 
-2104 YVANNIPLRPTI
+2104 
-2116 STPIKKRRSTS
+2116 
-2127 TLNEEVVISVP
+2127 
-2138 VANSSLEKLSKLK
+2138 
-2151 DRLMGTLPTSP
+2151 
-2162 APGESEDESTPLVS
+2162 
-2176 ELSTPTHSQSDS
+2176 
-2188 VFKHDYSEE
+2188 
-2197 NSSSVSSNKSLPR
+2197 
-2210 DGERS
+2210 
-2215 IDVDYPDTVS
+2215 
-2225 LMVRE
+2225 
-2230 SSHVRFL
+2230 RF
-2237 SRQDAEEWDNPE
+2237 
-2249 TPV
+2249 

>member
-17 RISIEEEDD
+17 RISIEEEEEDEESKKK
-26 DQDDK
+26 QPA
-31 GEKTLRDLV
+31 EESV
-40 EVASALAERRI
+40 EASTGRRV
-51 SIKIEADTETSLAT
+51 SIKIEAEPGTSLIVDPT
-65 DSRNILDHPLSQSH
+65 SRDHPDAVQSIGDH
-79 ASTGDQKEKSRESSS
+79 ARIDPPQIFEIETVLGDQDDKSDGRSRTEESAESRS
-94 VPRFERGLR
+94 FE
-103 TPRGSVK
+103 
-110 RKEDD
+110 
-115 GFEEKPEIDAFEG
+115 
-128 AGDSG
+128 
-133 GSKVRDDPGNR
+133 DPGDKDITELADANEPKKLETPSCQEKQ
-144 SEIEEFEDASRSGAA
+144 SEPLAA
-159 GQARIEG
+159 KGS
-166 RGAETLVEAVVP
+166 TT
-178 IEDRP
+178 DRV
-183 SDAGIRPM
+183 SDAGIGDSAASM
-191 TSAGRNLAGF
+191 TILNRNLAGF
-201 HGGNLV
+201 HAV
-207 DLPSSRKHAAG
+207 DLSSSGKSTVAATLYQNVDSQKSLIRGPSSVPHHSARLPDCTAIMLRDQEQISEFSEAPGSSLIDANESRKRQTSVKAEPLSGSEQVAG
-218 ATSCRNA
+218 DDVGEVPIKGEAKETFRTETREQKVSQSPWEQESPGSRMFEQVVGSGDGRYSPLKDHPSLESSSTMEKRVPEAGYSSLEAQDSTEEVSLSDRLRSWNRTERRGSQKSVASTRSFKSSDSPRSPGPLAGVARSVSFEDQIKSKPWSPIKRRESQRSNSSARSFKDKSSESSRSFDYPISPEAPLRRVSVDHQQKSCSLLERRESQGSVSSAMSFKSKPPGLPEELVA
-225 SSNQRFAR
+225 SSEGSPKNVPYILTNINEVEKRAYT
-233 WPSSA
+233 PSA
-238 SHHPSDAGY
+238 SSG
-247 NRDQLVKSD
+247 Q
-256 DTVSFDKNDSKKA
+256 VSS
-269 HAAAKWPDAFGTF
+269 
-282 QQVDAKQARRFSSSD
+282 
-297 QAKLRFWN
+297 
-305 FMETNDAESHAK
+305 
-317 LFEDAS
+317 
-323 EAAGSSKPLTE
+323 
-334 DGKKIP
+334 P
-340 ANQAE
+340 A
-345 QRFRDSDTE
+345 
-354 PKKTGPKSSK
+354 
-364 ETSSSLQSEETAKVP
+364 
-379 VISKIQVEQSTML
+379 VISALEKSILLASQKSPSIQAS
-392 AYQTNVTPQTTPLLI
+392 PLLI
-407 RRYLRTESEK
+407 RRCLKAEAAAR
-417 LSSLDLGESLK
+417 SSLDNSSLKIQDPEEVDEVYLKRRLTLPAISFGKHSATVEPSPLWIRRSLK
-428 KQDSLGTENTK
+428 KAEAAANPSPKNEDTEEANLLKRRLTMPMVGSKKDSTTIRVSPLLLRRWLKAETAANNSATNDSATKNSATTKTQNQKDETETTAGAQA
-439 LPSTS
+439 P
-444 MDDASQ
+444 
-450 VRSKRRQTLPT
+450 SKRRLTMPMVGYDQ
-461 LDTCQSPSKTPKTP
+461 DSPKTP
-475 SYGDILSGTSV
+475 THADALSGTSV

-506 LAGACPVIP
+506 LVGAFPGIP
-515 DCLLPAG
+515 NCLLP
-522 EESAATNDHPVES
+522 SAEDNGSLPVPATSEAS
-535 PAKTGGGLRLKLP
+535 GRSGLRLKLP

-554 PEHQHP
+554 PEHQP
-560 TSWEDDSNGHHSH
+560 ATTWQEQDDPESH
-573 THHHDHHHH
+573 QHHHHHHHH
-582 HHVFPHFHVPTI
+582 HHVFPYFHVPTI
-594 TFTATG
+594 TFTAQA
-600 GDGESGRKF
+600 DGESGRKF

-666 TALILAATKGK
+666 TALILAASKGK
-677 IHIVRELINHG
+677 IHFVRELVNHG

-805 RKGNVEIVDTLLKA
+805 RKGNVEIVDTLLKS

-955 EVATKDGDTPLL
+955 EIATKDGDTPLL

-1123 FSFLLFVVVSH
+1123 FSFLLFVVVTH
-1134 VSLLVGITIG
+1134 MSLLVGVTIG
-1144 LALQSWIVGLVC
+1144 LALQSWIAGLAC
-1156 GISLIVITYTFL
+1156 GLSLIVITYAFL

-1211 RVHDGVTAQ
+1211 QVNDGVNAQ

-1229 TRVGTTA
+1229 TRVGTSA

-1246 GSLYDSIENDYG
+1246 GSLYDSIENDFG

-1308 VYLIDIS
+1308 VYLIDLSTDKI
-1315 SNEPTIERVTA
+1315 TIEKVTA
-1326 HIIMI
+1326 HIIMV
-1331 TVALILGVSIIANL
+1331 TVALILAVSVIANL

-1373 KSEGFIQTLRSEVSL
+1373 KSEGFIQTLRSEVNL

-1508 AEESVNYTATSTM
+1508 AEESVNYTTTNTM
-1521 HHSMSSRRLSTES
+1521 HHSMSNRRLSTES

-1642 DMYEDNLDDSMSLK
+1642 DMYEDNLDDGMSLK

-1726 EEETGVGQ
+1726 EEEAGLGP
-1734 YKQYTPWTMHNGG
+1734 YKQYTPWTMHGGG
-1747 QEPWNAGRSGRAMK
+1747 QEPWNTSRTGIANRNMK
-1761 YTRTPSLQV
+1761 LTRTPSLQG
-1770 PAPVPATPSWCM
+1770 PGPVPSTTSWCM
-1782 QPSYDWQTPGWVSM
+1782 QPSYDWQTLPPWMQM
-1796 PPMEPTIKPL
+1796 PHMEPAIKPL
-1806 SATTTLPS
+1806 SAITTLPS
-1814 EILEIKLSSLTVNG
+1814 EILEIRLSSLTVNG
-1828 VCDLI
+1828 ICDLI

-1840 PNQAPQYKNVIKEN
+1840 PNQTSQYKNVIKDN

-1866 QELKRVLKM
+1866 QELKKVLKM
-1875 AFGDWELFRMVIA
+1875 AFGDWELFRMVIV
-1888 SLRELELSFFSTHE
+1888 SLREVELSSFSTYE

-1912 GSEQIQRKDHSL
+1912 GSEQIQRKDHNL
-1924 QTTSI
+1924 QSTSI

-1934 IEKDKGTSR
+1934 NEKEKGNSR

-1954 QSIMEKQVTL
+1954 QSIMEKQ
-1964 EEQMICGALQTLNE
+1964 G
-1978 EACEDVLDVPSSSVV
+1978 
-1993 PTDSLSGSTSAAAQD
+1993 
-2008 TDYVI
+2008 
-2013 LQSNPLLHWVPVNDE
+2013 
-2028 PETSDD
+2028 
-2034 SSLES
+2034 
-2039 TVHLQRTNSQRSIAS
+2039 
-2054 QLSTRSTCSF
+2054 
-2064 GRKDSKKAGSNA
+2064 
-2076 ASSRPASL
+2076 
-2084 FVSPPP
+2084 PP
-2090 SPRPAFRSKSTDEN
+2090 R
-2104 YVANNIPLRPTI
+2104 LRPRTRI
-2116 STPIKKRRSTS
+2116 T
-2127 TLNEEVVISVP
+2127 
-2138 VANSSLEKLSKLK
+2138 
-2151 DRLMGTLPTSP
+2151 
-2162 APGESEDESTPLVS
+2162 
-2176 ELSTPTHSQSDS
+2176 
-2188 VFKHDYSEE
+2188 
-2197 NSSSVSSNKSLPR
+2197 
-2210 DGERS
+2210 
-2215 IDVDYPDTVS
+2215 
-2225 LMVRE
+2225 
-2230 SSHVRFL
+2230 
-2237 SRQDAEEWDNPE
+2237 
-2249 TPV
+2249 

>member
-1 MRKAKDDRIKI
+1 MMRKAKEERNRIASAYFRVSFDEDD
-12 TTHHF
+12 
-17 RISIEEEDD
+17 IEEKEDNLSA
-26 DQDDK
+26 K
-31 GEKTLRDLV
+31 ELEKMP
-40 EVASALAERRI
+40 
-51 SIKIEADTETSLAT
+51 ETSSLSDK
-65 DSRNILDHPLSQSH
+65 DSRRDSRGRSSATKVETLNLNPSFDLEFASSTLLPAGSVFGSLQS
-79 ASTGDQKEKSRESSS
+79 SESSENLLEASSQYASNVDAKCGSDVLSKIDTGES
-94 VPRFERGLR
+94 VVPIADSDVAPSAMKHKNFIAKESPARLHSSSKANPVSSSMGNHPERIHVKPITASWAKRSQLASDQPR
-103 TPRGSVK
+103 TP
-110 RKEDD
+110 
-115 GFEEKPEIDAFEG
+115 
-128 AGDSG
+128 
-133 GSKVRDDPGNR
+133 
-144 SEIEEFEDASRSGAA
+144 
-159 GQARIEG
+159 
-166 RGAETLVEAVVP
+166 AETLEIEQPVHSQNERQRSSTSLGSASKKLVKEQLQPSIAEVP
-178 IEDRP
+178 EQV
-183 SDAGIRPM
+183 S
-191 TSAGRNLAGF
+191 
-201 HGGNLV
+201 
-207 DLPSSRKHAAG
+207 
-218 ATSCRNA
+218 
-225 SSNQRFAR
+225 Q
-233 WPSSA
+233 SSA
-238 SHHPSDAGY
+238 SSTVPVQEYHII
-247 NRDQLVKSD
+247 NEKSMKSIRRS
-256 DTVSFDKNDSKKA
+256 TLPMMS
-269 HAAAKWPDAFGTF
+269 
-282 QQVDAKQARRFSSSD
+282 VDLTQSGHQREANVTTTSPKSP
-297 QAKLRFWN
+297 
-305 FMETNDAESHAK
+305 T
-317 LFEDAS
+317 FED
-323 EAAGSSKPLTE
+323 
-334 DGKKIP
+334 I
-340 ANQAE
+340 
-345 QRFRDSDTE
+345 
-354 PKKTGPKSSK
+354 
-364 ETSSSLQSEETAKVP
+364 
-379 VISKIQVEQSTML
+379 L
-392 AYQTNVTPQTTPLLI
+392 A
-407 RRYLRTESEK
+407 
-417 LSSLDLGESLK
+417 
-428 KQDSLGTENTK
+428 
-439 LPSTS
+439 
-444 MDDASQ
+444 
-450 VRSKRRQTLPT
+450 
-461 LDTCQSPSKTPKTP
+461 
-475 SYGDILSGTSV
+475 GTSV
-486 NPIRRSSIAS
+486 NPIRKFSIAN
-496 AAICSSLVPS
+496 AAICSSLAPS
-506 LAGACPVIP
+506 LLGAIP
-515 DCLLPAG
+515 GVPNSLLPNSG
-522 EESAATNDHPVES
+522 EGLHRSATLSNLPTASSAVDDDDVS
-535 PAKTGGGLRLKLP
+535 VGGTRRRLKS

-554 PEHQHP
+554 PELHHGASWQNGDYQLHPHSQHDHQP
-560 TSWEDDSNGHHSH
+560 
-573 THHHDHHHH
+573 HHHH
-582 HHVFPHFHVPTI
+582 HHTFPHVFHVPTF
-594 TFTATG
+594 TFTAPAT
-600 GDGESGRKF
+600 DGTGRKF

-616 SQTTLHRTDSMVSL
+616 SQ
-630 CYRSLASYITDDN
+630 A
-643 LAGLQNFLEN
+643 
-653 KRVQVD
+653 
-659 DRDENGS
+659 NGS
-666 TALILAATKGK
+666 TALILAAIKGK
-677 IHIVRELINHG
+677 IHFVRELINHG
-688 ADVNAEDG
+688 ADVNAEDA

-711 DVCLELL
+711 EICLELL
-718 EHGADLEHRDMG
+718 EHGAELEHRDMG

-739 YKGRSPT
+739 YKGKSAT
-746 VTMLLARGADVNA
+746 VTMLLGRGADVNA

-843 DVVLLLLEHK
+843 EVVLLLLEHK

-872 EGHHEIANALLNAG
+872 EGHHEISNALLNAG
-886 AYVNIQDRAGDTNLI
+886 AYVNIQDRTGDTNLI

-955 EVATKDGDTPLL
+955 EIATKDGDTPLL

-1028 RQGETPYNIDINH
+1028 KQGETPYNIDVNH

-1123 FSFLLFVVVSH
+1123 FSSLLFLVVAH
-1134 VSLLVGITIG
+1134 ISLLVGVTIG
-1144 LALQSWIVGLVC
+1144 LALQSWIIGVACGVSLLIIIYIFLV
-1156 GISLIVITYTFL
+1156 LV
-1168 ILIWYANKRYDWYW
+1168 WYAHKRYDWYW
-1182 PYNFTVALT
+1182 PYNLTVALT
-1191 TKLNSLKLLLQV
+1191 TKLNALKLLLQV

-1211 RVHDGVTAQ
+1211 QCHDGIAVQ

-1246 GSLYDSIENDYG
+1246 GSLYDSIENDFG

-1296 FCSLLVGISVLT
+1296 FCSLLIGISVLT

-1315 SNEPTIERVTA
+1315 SDEPTIDRVTA

-1331 TVALILGVSIIANL
+1331 TIALILAISIIANL
-1345 YTWNRTLQAL
+1345 YTWSRTLQAL

-1373 KSEGFIQTLRSEVSL
+1373 KSEGFIQSLRAEVSL

-1489 KVKIAQQ
+1489 KVKVAQQ
-1496 TAQHSRKTTWTE
+1496 TAQYYKKTAWTE
-1508 AEESVNYTATSTM
+1508 AEESVTYTASNTM
-1521 HHSMSSRRLSTES
+1521 HHSVSNRRLSTES
-1534 GIMNSNEKLK
+1534 AIMNSNEKLK
-1544 PQSRKGSRKLRLSE
+1544 PQARKGSRKLRLSE

-1642 DMYEDNLDDSMSLK
+1642 DMYEENLEDNMSLK
-1656 SLYDKIR
+1656 SLYDKVR

-1677 MDRDERKLDIFLTF
+1677 MDRDERKLDVFLTF

-1716 KKIKEEQQSI
+1716 KKIKEEQQSV
-1726 EEETGVGQ
+1726 EEDFP
-1734 YKQYTPWTMHNGG
+1734 YKQGGIWHSHAADQWAPHRGTLTNRYTKLAKQSSQG
-1747 QEPWNAGRSGRAMK
+1747 S
-1761 YTRTPSLQV
+1761 V
-1770 PAPVPATPSWCM
+1770 PPTPSWAY
-1782 QPSYDWQTPGWVSM
+1782 QPHFEWQAPTWVAPMHPM
-1796 PPMEPTIKPL
+1796 PPMEPVPKPL
-1806 SATTTLPS
+1806 FATTTLPP
-1814 EILEIKLSSLTVNG
+1814 EILETKLSSLSVSG

-1833 DRIESLN
+1833 DKIESLN
-1840 PNQAPQYKNVIKEN
+1840 PAQTLMYKQVIKDN

-1866 QELKRVLKM
+1866 QELKKVFKM
-1875 AFGDWELFRMVIA
+1875 AFGDWELFRMMII
-1888 SLRELELSFFSTHE
+1888 SLREMELTSFTYE

-1912 GSEQIQRKDHSL
+1912 ESEQALRKDHNL
-1924 QTTSI
+1924 QTNSI

-1934 IEKDKGTSR
+1934 AEKEKGASR
-1943 TDGPPRRDQTK
+1943 TDGPARRDQNK
-1954 QSIMEKQVTL
+1954 QSIMEKQVL
-1964 EEQMICGALQTLNE
+1964 IRQNQ
-1978 EACEDVLDVPSSSVV
+1978 
-1993 PTDSLSGSTSAAAQD
+1993 
-2008 TDYVI
+2008 
-2013 LQSNPLLHWVPVNDE
+2013 
-2028 PETSDD
+2028 
-2034 SSLES
+2034 
-2039 TVHLQRTNSQRSIAS
+2039 
-2054 QLSTRSTCSF
+2054 
-2064 GRKDSKKAGSNA
+2064 
-2076 ASSRPASL
+2076 
-2084 FVSPPP
+2084 
-2090 SPRPAFRSKSTDEN
+2090 
-2104 YVANNIPLRPTI
+2104 
-2116 STPIKKRRSTS
+2116 
-2127 TLNEEVVISVP
+2127 
-2138 VANSSLEKLSKLK
+2138 
-2151 DRLMGTLPTSP
+2151 
-2162 APGESEDESTPLVS
+2162 
-2176 ELSTPTHSQSDS
+2176 
-2188 VFKHDYSEE
+2188 KH
-2197 NSSSVSSNKSLPR
+2197 
-2210 DGERS
+2210 
-2215 IDVDYPDTVS
+2215 
-2225 LMVRE
+2225 
-2230 SSHVRFL
+2230 
-2237 SRQDAEEWDNPE
+2237 
-2249 TPV
+2249 